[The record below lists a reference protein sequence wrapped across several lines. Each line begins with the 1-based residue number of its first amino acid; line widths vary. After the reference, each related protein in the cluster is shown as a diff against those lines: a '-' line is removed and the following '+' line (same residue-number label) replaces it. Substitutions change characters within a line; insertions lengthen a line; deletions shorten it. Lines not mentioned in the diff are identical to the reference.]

1 MKTQFVGVKQSLS
14 ERRTSGFPGR
24 LPRLLSRAGFT
35 IVEVLLGCGVLVIMG
50 VSLYTGFTFGLQQ
63 IRSAQENIR
72 ATQILEEKMELARLL
87 NWNQV
92 ANFAGYIPTNFE
104 EAYYSTSV
112 TNVPAGAVVYYGT
125 VLVTNAPVTE
135 TYSNDLRMIQVT
147 VNWTNYNRPHTRTMS
162 TFVSQYGMQNYV
174 Y

>member
-1 MKTQFVGVKQSLS
+1 M
-14 ERRTSGFPGR
+14 SGSPRR
-24 LPRLLSRAGFT
+24 LPRLGPRAAFT
-35 IVEVLLGCGVLVIMG
+35 LIEVLLGSGVLVIMG
-50 VSLYTGFTFGLQQ
+50 VSLYAGFTFGIQQ
-63 IRSAQENIR
+63 IRNARENIR

-92 ANFAGYIPTNFE
+92 ANTPGYIPTSFQ
-104 EAYYSTSV
+104 EAYYSASA
-112 TNVPAGAVVYYGT
+112 TNVPAGGVIYYGT

-135 TYSNDLRMIQVT
+135 NYSNDLRMIQVT
-147 VNWTNYNRPHTRTMS
+147 VSWTNFNLAHKRTMS

>member
-1 MKTQFVGVKQSLS
+1 MRTCFNEDKHSLS
-14 ERRTSGFPGR
+14 GGRTSG
-24 LPRLLSRAGFT
+24 LPRRLAVLSPRGAFT

-50 VSLYTGFTFGLQQ
+50 ISLYAGFTFGIQQ
-63 IRSAQENIR
+63 VRSARENIR

-92 ANFAGYIPTNFE
+92 ANLPGYIPTSFQ
-104 EAYYSTSV
+104 EAYYSTSA
-112 TNVPAGAVVYYGT
+112 TNVPTGGVVYYGT

-147 VNWTNYNRPHTRTMS
+147 VKWTNFNLPHTRTTS

>member
-1 MKTQFVGVKQSLS
+1 MRTHFTGGRELWS
-14 ERRTSGFPGR
+14 ERQTSGFTAR
-24 LPRLLSRAGFT
+24 QTRFTSRAAFT
-35 IVEVLLGCGVLVIMG
+35 VVEVLLGCGVLVVMG
-50 VSLYTGFTFGLQQ
+50 VSLYAGFTFGIQQ

-72 ATQILEEKMELARLL
+72 ATQILEEKMELARLV
-87 NWNQV
+87 NWKQV
-92 ANFAGYIPTNFE
+92 TLSGYIPTYFQ
-104 EAYYSTSV
+104 EAYYSSNP
-112 TNVPAGAVVYYGT
+112 TNVPGGSLVYYGS
-125 VLVTNAPVTE
+125 VLVTNAPVRE